1 MTDYLQDHYQS
12 TFYGYVNGDI
22 LIHSTLYNSLLQL
35 SKQSHSSQHILVV
48 GRRYNYPVISGF
60 LESLSSQELFDQF
73 ITDSIL
79 LNEQFIPVA
88 QDFFIFSKNTLT
100 KKNVAPVV
108 IGRNRYDNY
117 LLTVCKLDPSCSLV
131 DVSHA
136 GSFIGGSFI
145 HSDCIT
151 FIRSIR

>member
-35 SKQSHSSQHILVV
+35 SKQFHSSQHILVV
-48 GRRYNYPVISGF
+48 GRRYNYPVLSGF

-73 ITDSIL
+73 ITDSTL

-145 HSDCIT
+145 HSDCVT